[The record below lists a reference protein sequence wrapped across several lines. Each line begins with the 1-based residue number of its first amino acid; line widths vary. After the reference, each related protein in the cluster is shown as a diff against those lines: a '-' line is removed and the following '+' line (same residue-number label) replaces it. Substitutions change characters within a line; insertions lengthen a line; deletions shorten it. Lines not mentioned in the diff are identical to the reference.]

1 MVCHGGFANCTC
13 IELSQEQLASIA
25 LVGGSAP
32 LYSAFV
38 TSSDKA
44 FALFLLHYYRNP
56 PLAKETKIT
65 KKQDDDDD
73 QEEDK
78 QQGKEGDNK
87 DNKKQIY
94 KKKIDVHWGE
104 KDYKKWMTAINEM
117 KKRKRK
123 TRCRQGR

>member
-1 MVCHGGFANCTC
+1 MDCHGV
-13 IELSQEQLASIA
+13 LPMVHVSSQAKNNWCPFA

-32 LYSAFV
+32 LYSAFI
-38 TSSDKA
+38 TSSDEA

-56 PLAKETKIT
+56 PPAKETKIT
-65 KKQDDDDD
+65 NKLCDKQQDSDN

-94 KKKIDVHWGE
+94 KKKLMFV
-104 KDYKKWMTAINEM
+104 KA
-117 KKRKRK
+117 KRT
-123 TRCRQGR
+123 TRNG